1 VLAWWQCELGRRGQM
16 NGIKASQWSGRRQ
29 GCSAV
34 KQLCGQDD
42 LIEPGEL
49 STRLFDRTIPTR
61 QDGSD
66 NLRSGEHARDEL
78 VGSMPTQEASKCGR
92 FRLPLD
98 QLHHGGG
105 VEVQPHRSSTRIA
118 VSRADAST
126 P

>member
-1 VLAWWQCELGRRGQM
+1 LTDNLCRGQM

-42 LIEPGEL
+42 LVEPGEL
-49 STRLFDRTIPTR
+49 STRLLDRTIPAR
-61 QDGSD
+61 QAGSD
-66 NLRSGEHARDEL
+66 NLRSGEHARDGL
-78 VGSMPTQEASKCGR
+78 VGSMPTQER
-92 FRLPLD
+92 
-98 QLHHGGG
+98 
-105 VEVQPHRSSTRIA
+105 RSAGDSDSLWTSFTTAEESRYSLTA